1 MKKAVVSIEALRYKL
16 CMFGVPFDGPTKIF
30 CDNEAVTKNCS
41 DPTLM
46 LKKKHHLIAYHR
58 NREPVAAGNCC
69 ITKEDAYTNLS
80 NLFTKLLIQIRREYM
95 LNKLTY

>member
-1 MKKAVVSIEALRYKL
+1 
-16 CMFGVPFDGPTKIF
+16 MFGAPIYGPTLIF

-46 LKKKHHLIAYHR
+46 LKKKHLLITYHR
-58 NREPVAAGNCC
+58 NCEAISAGTFR
-69 ITKEDAYTNLS
+69 ITKEDTDTNLS
-80 NLFTKLLIQIRREYM
+80 DLFTKLLSHIRREDL